1 MADMDGFRNDEG
13 DIVMQLSEAKKNRWI
28 KRIQKALFES
38 WETLEDGTYQG
49 LIKEEVIEI
58 IKENFPLNDR
68 MGETELVE
76 RIGMTVTD
84 IASYIE
90 SNTNG
95 IHEVFITHFALDFV
109 QQSIS
114 SIFQIQET
122 DPPKDTDFMYG

>member
-1 MADMDGFRNDEG
+1 MADMDGFRNDDG
-13 DIVMQLSEAKKNRWI
+13 DIVMELSEAKKNRWI
-28 KRIQKALFES
+28 RRIQKALFES
-38 WETLEDGTYQG
+38 WDTLEDGSYQG

-76 RIGMTVTD
+76 RIGKTVTD
-84 IASYIE
+84 IAAFIE
-90 SNTNG
+90 ANTNG
-95 IHEVFITHFALDFV
+95 VHEVFITHFALDFV

-122 DPPKDTDFMYG
+122 DPPRDTDFMYG